1 LEQMGQKRINRKVP
15 WKCILKSPPVWAA
28 LVSVVC
34 HEFPLMTMIMFLPAY
49 LHDVHHYDSTQ
60 NGIYSVKIIFYW
72 EKISQ
77 NFPGSP
83 NFSSLDKQNYFKL
96 A

>member
-1 LEQMGQKRINRKVP
+1 MGQKRINRNVP
-15 WKCILKSPPVWAA
+15 WKNILKSPPVWAA

-60 NGIYSVKIIFYW
+60 NGIYSVRI
-72 EKISQ
+72 
-77 NFPGSP
+77 
-83 NFSSLDKQNYFKL
+83 
-96 A
+96 